1 MCDFSEY
8 GTPSIK
14 WLTQARNVPSFSPQC
29 ESIVE
34 WRCLFNTQREAT
46 TAEEFKPLEPHV
58 RTKDYSVPTRDGSS
72 IEVRSYRPANV
83 DETKVLPVYMHLHGG
98 GFLFGTLATEDAIC
112 ARISINAQVVVL
124 SVNFRHTPEAGYPTA
139 WNDTGDAFEWLHDHI
154 DELGGDAHRVVLGGI
169 SSGGQLA
176 AAFVLKKH
184 LGKASVARPAIAG
197 QILQIPCLAIMDCY
211 EPQRKKIKS
220 SSASS
225 YEQNKLAPLM
235 PLSVCR
241 FFTDLL
247 KIENPQEDDIE
258 LNPGNAKPEQVRGL
272 PPTVFTITG
281 WDPLRDEGLLYAKML
296 AKSGSV
302 DNSFLLKEHR
312 LTELNNR
319 VPVDVHVFPGLP
331 HGFRRVL
338 GELAESARWDRA
350 IEQGIAWILSK
361 PMASGKFEIRTN

>member
-8 GTPSIK
+8 GTPSPK
-14 WLTQARNVPSFSPQC
+14 WLMGATNVPSFSPQC

-34 WRCLFNTQREAT
+34 WRGLFNKQREKT
-46 TAEEFKPLEPHV
+46 TLEEFKSLQPHV
-58 RTKDYSVPTRDGSS
+58 RMQDYSVPTRDGSS
-72 IEVRSYRPANV
+72 IEARSYRPASV
-83 DETKVLPVYMHLHGG
+83 DATKILPVYMHLHGG

-124 SVNFRHTPEAGYPTA
+124 SVNFRHTPEHGYPTA

-154 DELGGDAHRVVLGGI
+154 GELGGDPLQVVLGGI

-184 LGKASVARPAIAG
+184 LGKASVGRPAIAG
-197 QILQIPCLAIMDCY
+197 QLLQIPCLAIMDCY
-211 EPQRKKIKS
+211 EPQQRKLKS
-220 SSASS
+220 CTVSS
-225 YEQNKLAPLM
+225 YEQNRVAPLM
-235 PLSVCR
+235 PVSVCR

-272 PPTVFTITG
+272 PPAVFTITG

-296 AKSGSV
+296 AEAGSV
-302 DNSFLLKEHR
+302 E
-312 LTELNNR
+312 T
-319 VPVDVHVFPGLP
+319 PVNCQFIMRD
-331 HGFRRVL
+331 
-338 GELAESARWDRA
+338 
-350 IEQGIAWILSK
+350 
-361 PMASGKFEIRTN
+361 

>member
-34 WRCLFNTQREAT
+34 WRGLFNKQREAA

-58 RTKDYSVPTRDGSS
+58 LMKDYTVPTRDGSS
-72 IEVRSYRPANV
+72 IQARSYRPASV
-83 DETKVLPVYMHLHGG
+83 DAAEVLPVYMHLHGG

-112 ARISINAQVVVL
+112 ARISINARVVVL
-124 SVNFRHTPEAGYPTA
+124 SVNFRHTPEHGYPTA
-139 WNDTGDAFEWLHDHI
+139 WNDTDDAFEWLHDHI
-154 DELGGDAHRVVLGGI
+154 SELGGDAHRVVLGGI

-184 LGKASVARPAIAG
+184 LGKASTRRPAIAG

-211 EPQRKKIKS
+211 GPQRNKIKS
-220 SSASS
+220 SSVSS

-247 KIENPQEDDIE
+247 KVENPQEDDIE
-258 LNPGNAKPEQVRGL
+258 LNPGNAKSGQVRGL

-281 WDPLRDEGLLYAKML
+281 WDPLRDEGLLFAKML
-296 AKSGSV
+296 AEAGLVLVPFLSN
-302 DNSFLLKEHR
+302 DN
-312 LTELNNR
+312 
-319 VPVDVHVFPGLP
+319 
-331 HGFRRVL
+331 
-338 GELAESARWDRA
+338 
-350 IEQGIAWILSK
+350 
-361 PMASGKFEIRTN
+361 